1 MGREDAGR
9 IVLTWFYRRQKLVAN
24 YTGINHLALVTSDMD
39 ATIRFWR
46 DLIGLRLVG
55 GTGRKSYRLYFF
67 ELSASDMIAFFEWPG
82 VRPTEQKDH
91 GVSARGQFIFDHV
104 SLGVE
109 SKEDLWRLKGALE
122 GGGFW
127 VSEVMDHGFILSIYS
142 FDPNGIP
149 IEFSWQVPGVDLRNT
164 PKMLDRH
171 PSHEALEGSEP
182 IPGKWPHSVPTKAS
196 ERIIFPGEGLDFRED
211 KKKGP

>member
-1 MGREDAGR
+1 MEREDAGR

-82 VRPTEQKDH
+82 
-91 GVSARGQFIFDHV
+91 
-104 SLGVE
+104 
-109 SKEDLWRLKGALE
+109 
-122 GGGFW
+122 GG
-127 VSEVMDHGFILSIYS
+127 
-142 FDPNGIP
+142 P
-149 IEFSWQVPGVDLRNT
+149 
-164 PKMLDRH
+164 
-171 PSHEALEGSEP
+171 
-182 IPGKWPHSVPTKAS
+182 
-196 ERIIFPGEGLDFRED
+196 
-211 KKKGP
+211 